1 MTMAEYDHYNMTK
14 AIDPTL
20 RNPRPFNITPTLR
33 ERDDAYIWVLATLGS
48 FHRVIIDHHALQFIL
63 QKRYNES
70 FPAVAWRA
78 LCYPT
83 SKKSLIKLCVRYTAL
98 AEPKIQQA
106 LLELQPYASAYKTLV
121 QECRPQSD

>member
-1 MTMAEYDHYNMTK
+1 MAEQHRYKMIK
-14 AIDPTL
+14 AIHPTPQ
-20 RNPRPFNITPTLR
+20 NAQPQNTTSSLR
-33 ERDDAYIWVLATLGS
+33 ERDEAYIWVLATLGN

-63 QKRYNES
+63 QRRYYES

-83 SKKSLIKLCVRYTAL
+83 SKKSLIKLCVRYTVL

-106 LLELQPYASAYKTLV
+106 LLELQPHASAYKTLV